1 MSGGGSRPFAK
12 GESLASAVLL
22 ACTLVIGLATVRD
35 YGITVDEFLF
45 DEYGPKALAWYTSGG
60 ADTSLYYHDDNWLYG
75 PWFQMLTA
83 SVQSLDL
90 ADRFD
95 VRHAMTFLLGIGG
108 LAAVVPIGRI
118 VAGPWA
124 GFAALALCLLTGN
137 LYGHLF
143 FTPNDVPFMTA
154 MTWALLAVV
163 AMARREMPSW
173 PATIAAGLLGG
184 LAIATRV
191 SGILAQ
197 VYLIAAMALLAM
209 DIVLL
214 RGRGLMPTLSK
225 IGLRVAVA
233 LTLGWLLA
241 IALWPWLQFG
251 NPLPQFLTA
260 YHHFGAL
267 KLEMTIPYWG
277 RQISTIDL
285 PWTYIPGQLAARL
298 PEVFIILLIAA
309 PMSGLAQAARLTRHT
324 RAGVPGLLLA
334 VAHARGILTVAMAA
348 LAPIAF
354 IIITRASLYDGLR
367 HILFTLPPLAVL
379 AAWSLSRCFPLIR
392 RFPAAFGALAALQ
405 IGAVLFVLVRLHPL
419 EYIATNAFA
428 GWTPGSYGRFEL
440 DYWSVAAT
448 PALRR
453 LEQRLPEDKPGEA
466 APRIVICIPWR
477 ENMVTPM
484 FRRPWRVEQNSRDA
498 DFIIETERYRCA
510 HDPQDTLIDQVMR
523 FDKPFAW
530 TFRRRVDTGN

>member
-1 MSGGGSRPFAK
+1 MPESGSRPCGK
-12 GESLASAVLL
+12 GETLASTVLL
-22 ACTLVIGLATVRD
+22 TSTLLIGLATVRD
-35 YGITVDEFLF
+35 YGITVDEFLY
-45 DEYGPKALAWYTSGG
+45 DDYGPKALAWYASGG
-60 ADTSLYYHDDNWLYG
+60 TDTSLYYHYDNWLYG

-83 SVQSLDL
+83 SVQLLDL
-90 ADRFD
+90 TDRFD
-95 VRHAMTFLLGIGG
+95 VRHAMTFLIGIAG
-108 LAAVVPIGRI
+108 LAALVPIGRI
-118 VAGPWA
+118 VVGPWA

-143 FTPNDVPFMTA
+143 FTPNDVPFLAA

-163 AMARREMPSW
+163 AMARREMPTW
-173 PATIAAGLLGG
+173 PTTIAAGLLCG

-191 SGILAQ
+191 GGILSQ
-197 VYLIAAMALLAM
+197 VYLIAAMALLTI

-214 RGRGLMPTLSK
+214 RGHASLSTLSK

-241 IALWPWLQFG
+241 IALWPFLQAD
-251 NPLPQFLTA
+251 NPLQRFMAA
-260 YHHFGAL
+260 YDHFGTL

-277 RQISTIDL
+277 HPISTTDL
-285 PWTYIPGQLAARL
+285 PWSYIPGELAARL
-298 PEVFIILLIAA
+298 PEVFVILLIAA
-309 PMSGLAQAARLTRHT
+309 PMFGLAQAARLAQQG
-324 RAGVPGLLLA
+324 RAGASGILLS
-334 VAHARGILTVAMAA
+334 VARARGILVVAMAA
-348 LAPIAF
+348 LAPIVF
-354 IIITRASLYDGLR
+354 VILTRASLYDGVR

-392 RFPAAFGALAALQ
+392 RFPLPFAAVAAAQ

-440 DYWSVAAT
+440 DYLNVAAT

-453 LEQRLPEDKPGEA
+453 LEKRRRDETAGEA
-466 APRIVICIPWR
+466 APQLMICIPWR
-477 ENMVTPM
+477 EHMIAPM
-484 FRRPWRVEQNSRDA
+484 FRQPWRVETNPRDA

-510 HDPQDTLIDQVMR
+510 RDTQDTLIDQVMR

>member
-1 MSGGGSRPFAK
+1 MPGSGSRPFAK
-12 GESLASAVLL
+12 GETLASAVLL
-22 ACTLVIGLATVRD
+22 ACTLVIGLATVQN

-45 DEYGPKALAWYTSGG
+45 DDYGPKALAWYASGG
-60 ADTSLYYHDDNWLYG
+60 ADTSLYYHYDNWLYG

-95 VRHAMTFLLGIGG
+95 VRHAMTFLFGIAG
-108 LAAVVPIGRI
+108 LAALVPLGRI
-118 VAGPWA
+118 VVGPWA
-124 GFAALALCLLTGN
+124 GFAALTLCLLTGN

-143 FTPNDVPFMTA
+143 FTPNDVPFMAA

-173 PATIAAGLLGG
+173 PATVAAGLLCG

-191 SGILAQ
+191 GGILAQ

-209 DIVLL
+209 EIVLL
-214 RGRGLMPTLSK
+214 RGHALISTLSK

-241 IALWPWLQFG
+241 IALWPFLQAD
-251 NPLPQFLTA
+251 NPLQRFLAA
-260 YHHFGAL
+260 YEHFGAL
-267 KLEMTIPYWG
+267 KLEMTIPNWG
-277 RQISTIDL
+277 RQISTTDL
-285 PWTYIPGQLAARL
+285 PWSYIPGQLAARL

-309 PMSGLAQAARLTRHT
+309 PMFGLAQAVTLARQW
-324 RAGVPGLLLA
+324 RAGASGVLLPIA
-334 VAHARGILTVAMAA
+334 RARGILIVAMAA

-354 IIITRASLYDGLR
+354 VIVTRASLYDGVR

-392 RFPAAFGALAALQ
+392 RFPLPFAALAAAQ

-428 GWTPGSYGRFEL
+428 GWTPGSYGRFEH
-440 DYWSVAAT
+440 DYWNVAAT

-466 APRIVICIPWR
+466 APRLMICIPWR
-477 ENMVTPM
+477 EHMIAPM
-484 FRRPWRVEQNSRDA
+484 FRRPWRIADSPQTA

-510 HDPQDTLIDQVMR
+510 RDTQHTLIDQVMR